1 MKRTSAEKL
10 AKELGISRA
19 RGIEAVIKA
28 QLIRAIIDAAETQ
41 KITHE
46 QISKRSGVPRSAV
59 TGILS
64 GSLQKVTLDRVLTL
78 VEAVN
83 LTAEVRT
90 RRAA

>member
-28 QLIRAIIDAAETQ
+28 QLIRAVIDAAENQ
-41 KITHE
+41 GITHD

-64 GSLQKVTLDRVLTL
+64 GSLQKVTLDRVLKL
-78 VEAVN
+78 IEAVN

>member
-28 QLIRAIIDAAETQ
+28 QLIRAVIDAADKQ
-41 KITHE
+41 GITHD
-46 QISKRSGVPRSAV
+46 QISRRSGVPRSAV

-64 GSLQKVTLDRVLTL
+64 GSLQKVTLDRVLKL
-78 VEAVN
+78 IEAVN

>member
-28 QLIRAIIDAAETQ
+28 QLIRAVIDAADKQ
-41 KITHE
+41 GITHD

-64 GSLQKVTLDRVLTL
+64 GSLQKVTLDRVLKL
-78 VEAVN
+78 IEAVN

>member
-1 MKRTSAEKL
+1 MKKTSAEKL
-10 AKELGISRA
+10 AKELGISLS

-28 QLIRAIIDAAETQ
+28 QLIRAVIDAAEKQ
-41 KITHE
+41 GITHE

-64 GSLQKVTLDRVLTL
+64 GSLQKVTLDRVLKL
-78 VEAVN
+78 IEAVN

-90 RRAA
+90 KRAA

>member
-10 AKELGISRA
+10 SKELGISRA

-28 QLIRAIIDAAETQ
+28 QLIRAIVDAADEQ
-41 KITHE
+41 GMTHDR
-46 QISKRSGVPRSAV
+46 ISKRSGVPRSAV

-64 GSLQKVTLDRVLTL
+64 GSLQKVTLDRVLKL

>member
-1 MKRTSAEKL
+1 MKRTSAEIL

-28 QLIRAIIDAAETQ
+28 QLIRAIIEAAEKQ
-41 KITHE
+41 ELTHE
-46 QISKRSGVPRSAV
+46 QISKHSGVPRSAV

-64 GSLQKVTLDRVLTL
+64 GSLQKVTLDRVLKL

-83 LTAEVRT
+83 LTAEIKT

>member
-1 MKRTSAEKL
+1 MKRISAEKL
-10 AKELGISRA
+10 AKELQISRA

-28 QLIRAIIDAAETQ
+28 QLIRAITDAAEEQ
-41 KITHE
+41 KMTHD
-46 QISKRSGVPRSAV
+46 QIAKRSGVPRSAV

-64 GSLQKVTLDRVLTL
+64 GSLHKVSLDRVLKL

-90 RRAA
+90 KRAA

>member
-28 QLIRAIIDAAETQ
+28 QLIRAIVDAAE
-41 KITHE
+41 KEGITHE

-64 GSLQKVTLDRVLTL
+64 GSLQKVTLDRVLKL